1 MKKVS
6 GIYLV
11 CVFLCAVASTASAQG
26 ETKCFR
32 ADWLQGA
39 RVINL
44 RINGREVTGTF
55 TVEGEGGAA
64 VKYEFNG
71 TRRGDA
77 LTVAFAGNKLPDVA
91 PSEMKSLVWTLA
103 RDRGRE
109 LLRIKFRGRNYETNR
124 YEDRLADFE
133 PCGDAGH
140 EVPAQGTGEDAAIS
154 AIRGWYAAVN
164 RATAKYRVVK
174 KELSGFSTEG
184 GELAAY
190 FDGGAVVKITA
201 THFGETG
208 RSFEEFYYRDGKLF
222 FVFHRRETYDVPLSG
237 RVSKTAEERFY
248 FNDGRLIRWLD
259 SRGRAVAPGRGEYR
273 EAQARYLDSSKQFLE
288 GARSAKS
295 TVEARE
301 PAP

>member
-1 MKKVS
+1 MKNVS
-6 GIYLV
+6 RIYLV
-11 CVFLCAVASTASAQG
+11 CVFLCAAASTASAQG

-39 RVINL
+39 RIINL

-55 TVEGEGGAA
+55 TVEGEGRDAG
-64 VKYEFNG
+64 KYEFSG

-77 LTVAFAGNKLPDVA
+77 LTVAFAGNRLPDVA

-103 RDRGRE
+103 RDGNRE

-133 PCGDAGH
+133 PCEAAGH
-140 EVPAQGTGEDAAIS
+140 EAPAVGTGGDAAIS
-154 AIRGWYAAVN
+154 AIRRRYASIN
-164 RATAKYRVVK
+164 RATAKYRAVK

-184 GELAAY
+184 GELVAY
-190 FDGGAVVKITA
+190 FDGESVVKLTA

-208 RSFEEFYYRDGKLF
+208 RSLEEFYYWDGKLI
-222 FVFHRRETYDVPLSG
+222 FVFRRQETYDVPLSG
-237 RVSKTAEERFY
+237 RVSKAAEDRFY
-248 FNDGRLIRWLD
+248 FDDGRLIRWLD

-273 EAQARYLDSSKQFLE
+273 EAQARYLDSSKQFVE
-288 GARSAKS
+288 GVRSQKS
-295 TVEARE
+295 TVEAPE